1 MTFSGRLMP
10 YGLSVGKT
18 GQNRLSFSQ
27 LVARGEATPLRGL
40 RAVRNADDLP
50 VGPQMGHSA
59 VKRPDD
65 IIQTEFNELTEQWQR
80 GLGYSTSAAELVS

>member
-27 LVARGEATPLRGL
+27 LVARGEATYRTV
-40 RAVRNADDLP
+40 ATWT
-50 VGPQMGHSA
+50 
-59 VKRPDD
+59 
-65 IIQTEFNELTEQWQR
+65 IQREAIAL
-80 GLGYSTSAAELVS
+80 